1 MFFTSVSQ
9 QHYSGI
15 LHRLSLSPVICLPAF
30 GCRLIVFVMFFFALH
45 YTVSTLFKEVHNN
58 SKNTCTTRQFWVS
71 IKCKEITYN
80 TYRIWG
86 ENQSFS
92 WIPLLRAN
100 CLLRALHGWTLK
112 STSRYSFV
120 IIRMRLN
127 TRDFNNTSE
136 MGSQAGWH
144 LSDSLYLN

>member
-9 QHYSGI
+9 QHYRGI
-15 LHRLSLSPVICLPAF
+15 LHRLSLSPLDCICLPAV
-30 GCRLIVFVMFFFALH
+30 GCHLIVSVMFFFALH

-127 TRDFNNTSE
+127 TRDLT
-136 MGSQAGWH
+136 QAKWVH
-144 LSDSLYLN
+144 KPDDI